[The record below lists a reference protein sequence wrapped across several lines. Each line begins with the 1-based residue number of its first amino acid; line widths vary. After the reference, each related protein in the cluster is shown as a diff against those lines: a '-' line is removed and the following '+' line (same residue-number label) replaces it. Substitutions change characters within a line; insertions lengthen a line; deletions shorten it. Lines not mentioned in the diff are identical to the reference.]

1 MRDAALLRLTPV
13 HHWADTLRP
22 GGHGC
27 KQGLLFIEAARA
39 KLLVVEVKHLRTHCL
54 LSDMRLPRD

>member
-13 HHWADTLRP
+13 HHRADTLWP

-27 KQGLLFIEAARA
+27 VQGLLLIEAART
-39 KLLVVEVKHLRTHCL
+39 KLLVVEVKNLRMHYF
-54 LSDMRLPRD
+54 LSDT